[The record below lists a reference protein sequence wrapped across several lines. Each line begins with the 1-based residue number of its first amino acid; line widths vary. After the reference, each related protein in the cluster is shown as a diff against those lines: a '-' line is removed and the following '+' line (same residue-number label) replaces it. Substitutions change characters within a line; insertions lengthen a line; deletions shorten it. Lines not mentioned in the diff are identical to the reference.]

1 MIRNEISTGAILTI
15 VFAGAYMAI
24 STIWGSELSSLGKMT
39 YTNTVLIF
47 LAVIVFGVV
56 RGGEFV
62 EKYMESS
69 VQVEEN

>member
-24 STIWGSELSSLGKMT
+24 STIWGSDLSAIGKMT

-47 LAVIVFGVV
+47 LAVVVFGVF
-56 RGGEFV
+56 RGANLV
-62 EKYMESS
+62 E
-69 VQVEEN
+69 NHLGDNDN

>member
-24 STIWGSELSSLGKMT
+24 STIWSSDLSSLGKMT

-47 LAVIVFGVV
+47 LAVVIFGVV
-56 RGGEFV
+56 RGASFL
-62 EKYMESS
+62 ESYTDGS
-69 VQVEEN
+69 DEVEED

>member
-24 STIWGSELSSLGKMT
+24 STIWGSELTSLGKMT

-47 LAVIVFGVV
+47 LAVLVFGVV
-56 RGGEFV
+56 RGGNYIEN
-62 EKYMESS
+62 YIADRSS
-69 VQVEEN
+69 EDND

>member
-24 STIWGSELSSLGKMT
+24 STIWGSDLSAIGKMT

-47 LAVIVFGVV
+47 LAVVVFGVF
-56 RGGEFV
+56 RGADLV
-62 EKYMESS
+62 EGHLSNSEES
-69 VQVEEN
+69 EN

>member
-47 LAVIVFGVV
+47 LAVLVFGVV
-56 RGGEFV
+56 RGGNYIEN
-62 EKYMESS
+62 YMTNKSE
-69 VQVEEN
+69 